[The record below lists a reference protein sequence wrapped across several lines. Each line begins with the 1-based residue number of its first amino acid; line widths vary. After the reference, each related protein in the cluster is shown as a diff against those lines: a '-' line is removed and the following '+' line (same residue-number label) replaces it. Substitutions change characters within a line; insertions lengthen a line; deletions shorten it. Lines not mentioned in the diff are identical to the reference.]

1 MKIAISNIAWD
12 PAENEEVARIMKEYN
27 VTSLEVAPT
36 KLWSAPETAND
47 ADIQQVKD
55 WWNKQG
61 IQIVSGQSLLYG
73 HPELKLF
80 ESLEN
85 RNQTFE
91 YLSKIVTVLGK
102 LGARA
107 LVFGSPK
114 NRQLEKHTPHEA
126 MEIAVDFFHR
136 LGQVAQDAGTCVVL
150 EPNPPHYF
158 CDFIQTAVEGVELV
172 KQVNHA
178 GFRLHLDAA
187 AMTLNEEPYAE
198 TIEASF
204 PWLKHFHASE
214 PNLALVGAG
223 TTDHPKIASV
233 LKSLGYEGF
242 VSIEMKGG
250 LLTPNTQAVETALHV
265 ITNIYG

>member
-1 MKIAISNIAWD
+1 MKIALSNIAWD
-12 PAENEEVARIMKEYN
+12 PAENEAVAGIMKEYN

-36 KLWSAPETAND
+36 KLWNTPENATD
-47 ADIQQVKD
+47 ADIQLSKE
-55 WWNKQG
+55 WWEKRG

-73 HPELKLF
+73 HPELELF
-80 ESLEN
+80 VSEEN

-91 YLSKIVTVLGK
+91 YLSKIIQVCGK
-102 LGARA
+102 LGAKA

-114 NRQLEKHTPHEA
+114 NRQLHKLTPHEG

-158 CDFIQTAVEGVELV
+158 CDFIQTAAEGVELV

-187 AMTLNEEPYAE
+187 AMTLNEEPYAK

-214 PNLALVGAG
+214 PNLQLLGSG
-223 TTDHPKIASV
+223 KTDHPQIAAV

-242 VSIEMKGG
+242 VSVEMKGG
-250 LLTPNTQAVETALHV
+250 LLTPNTKAVETALHV